1 MMRRGRQKRRRG
13 SQSVE
18 VENGGQA
25 DKGEGMIIVIIIV
38 IGYI

>member
-1 MMRRGRQKRRRG
+1 MRREAKEEEGGAR
-13 SQSVE
+13 VLE

-25 DKGEGMIIVIIIV
+25 DKGEGMIVVIIIV